1 MAAASNHS
9 SWNAAESPDNTTT
22 HSSKQD
28 GRRQHHRQAV
38 TGIQPTSTRQR
49 RTVPSNTDG
58 TNQNTESP
66 ITTKLPQDNHQQAS
80 NRTMAGTT
88 HSASTLPNRYATH
101 ADGNTSYFHRWNKD
115 HRTPLCEFG
124 ETAQYLLPTVKQ
136 LPKMEQ
142 HVFKAIWLG
151 RDTATGETL
160 LGISNK
166 AVRART
172 IRRMPKADKY
182 DSMTNKCLTS
192 SAEQDTP

>member
-1 MAAASNHS
+1 M
-9 SWNAAESPDNTTT
+9 E
-22 HSSKQD
+22 
-28 GRRQHHRQAV
+28 
-38 TGIQPTSTRQR
+38 QR
-49 RTVPSNTDG
+49 P
-58 TNQNTESP
+58 
-66 ITTKLPQDNHQQAS
+66 
-80 NRTMAGTT
+80 
-88 HSASTLPNRYATH
+88 
-101 ADGNTSYFHRWNKD
+101 